1 MTQPKQPPSDQSA
14 PKKGKT
20 DSKAPEEPKI
30 EDLIQTLNVLFGE
43 IYPEIEVLNTLLRK
57 QGKGPKPDFKTSLLH
72 EDDLRVKY
80 SIEVSTKSGQTI
92 TIEGDQTLHSIL
104 ATDLLTEAP
113 QSFQQMVTSNI
124 LRPLQV
130 RFQALMDSRIHRQ
143 KPPEPL
149 PRKSSIEILP
159 PASNESKPTGPSPRA
174 DKTDAPA
181 PGGS

>member
-1 MTQPKQPPSDQSA
+1 MTQPKPQAQKPASATKSDNPA
-14 PKKGKT
+14 
-20 DSKAPEEPKI
+20 SKAPEEPRV
-30 EDLIQTLNVLFGE
+30 EDLIQTLNSQFGE
-43 IYPEIEVLNTLLRK
+43 IYPEIEALNALLRK

-72 EDDLRVKY
+72 DDDLRVNY

-104 ATDLLTEAP
+104 AQDLLAEAP
-113 QSFQQMVTSNI
+113 LSFQQMVTSNI

-149 PRKSSIEILP
+149 PRKASVEVLP
-159 PASNESKPTGPSPRA
+159 PVSNESKPTGADPRPN
-174 DKTDAPA
+174 TVDAPT
-181 PGGS
+181 PS